1 MYNLATYY
9 IIVVEYWISVRMKH
23 LYLNDVWID
32 IV

>member
-9 IIVVEYWISVRMKH
+9 IIVVEYWIWVRMKH